1 MIRKKL
7 RLPNHRRGSILL
19 IVLVIIVLLALGAY
33 AFTEMSVA
41 ENEATTMYG
50 RTVMARAFAESGID
64 VAANSLAD
72 PSQRLQS
79 DPVTNR
85 PDLYSAV
92 LLRSADVARG
102 RGRFS
107 VIAGQ
112 TYDQTGATMRF
123 GLTDETGKLNLN
135 QLLIMAAAQKL
146 NDDNT
151 RNFLMQLPNMTNEI
165 ADAMLDWID
174 SDEIPRQY
182 GAEAEYYQTLPQPY
196 KPANGFL
203 TSLDDLLLVRGVTPL
218 LLFGEDLNRNG
229 IMDPGE
235 DLNGDGYFDRGW
247 SQFLTIYS
255 SERNLQQDGTP
266 RVNLNQQDLPQLYQQ
281 VQGLLGDTT
290 AQFITAYRMNGPQS
304 SNSNNRGGGGNSS
317 SSGSG
322 GGGSSSSGS
331 SSTSMSSGSGGSGGR
346 SGGSSG
352 SSSSSSAPTVSL
364 GGMSVPSTA
373 GTYHQISS
381 IYSLVGAQVR
391 VTINGKPQTLKSPW
405 ANTAASMGQNLPD
418 VLDKLSL
425 VDDPFIQGRI
435 NINVAPYEV
444 LMGLPTMTQALAQ
457 QIVAAQAMG
466 ASTSASGSSQSQ
478 RATSA
483 WLVAEGVIT
492 SATTMAQLDPYITA
506 HGAVYR
512 VQSIGYFDAG
522 GPFVR
527 LEAVI
532 DGSIDPPRILNM
544 RDLTELGRGFTR
556 QQLGI
561 P

>member
-1 MIRKKL
+1 MIRKSL
-7 RLPNHRRGSILL
+7 QLPKNRRGSILL

-41 ENEATTMYG
+41 ENEATNMYG

-64 VAANSLAD
+64 AAANSLAD
-72 PSQRLQS
+72 PTQRLQA
-79 DPVTNR
+79 DPAMNR
-85 PDLYSAV
+85 PDIYSAV
-92 LLRSADVARG
+92 LLRTADVARG

-135 QLLIMAAAQKL
+135 QLLIMAANNKL
-146 NDDNT
+146 NDDST
-151 RNFLMQLPNMTNEI
+151 RNFLMQLPNMTNDT
-165 ADAMLDWID
+165 ADAILDWID

-182 GAEAEYYQTLPQPY
+182 GAESEYYQVLPQPY

-229 IMDPGE
+229 ILDPGE

-255 SERNLQQDGTP
+255 AERNLQQDGTP
-266 RVNLNQQDLPQLYQQ
+266 RINVNQQNLPQLYQQ
-281 VQGLLGDTT
+281 IQGLYGDAT
-290 AQFITAYRMNGPQS
+290 ATFVVAYRMNGAS
-304 SNSNNRGGGGNSS
+304 GATSGRGGTSGGTG
-317 SSGSG
+317 GSG
-322 GGGSSSSGS
+322 GSSGGSSSGGS
-331 SSTSMSSGSGGSGGR
+331 SSGGSSSGGSGG
-346 SGGSSG
+346 
-352 SSSSSSAPTVSL
+352 SSSASNTATVNL
-364 GGMSVPSTA
+364 GGLAVPSTA
-373 GTYHQISS
+373 GTYHKISS
-381 IYSLVGAQVR
+381 LFSLIGVQVR
-391 VTINGKPQTLKSPW
+391 ATINGQKNKLVPNPWPNNTTTIGQTF
-405 ANTAASMGQNLPD
+405 PD
-418 VLDKLSL
+418 VLDKMSL

-444 LMGLPTMTQALAQ
+444 LMGIPNMTQSLAQ
-457 QIVAAQAMG
+457 QIVAAQG
-466 ASTSASGSSQSQ
+466 LGSNSTVAGSSQSQ
-478 RATSA
+478 RSTTA
-483 WLVAEGVIT
+483 WLVGEGLLT
-492 SATTMAQLDPYITA
+492 SSSTMAQLDPYITA

-512 VQSIGYFDAG
+512 VQSIGYFDEG